1 MKNVVQKISF
11 VLLIITF
18 LSGCRAQSFLHTQ
31 DKIQRLFSNYETYL
45 NGEKI
50 GIDTIYLD
58 KNNIKSTK
66 INKMEKTI
74 HFTQKKK
81 DVKYFS
87 PQDFDPQN
95 EKYEY
100 IVINRQLADKLN
112 IKKIEVGA
120 LKSITILRQQGVSHS
135 PNKRDVLII
144 TLK

>member
-1 MKNVVQKISF
+1 M
-11 VLLIITF
+11 LLIITF
-18 LSGCRAQSFLHTQ
+18 LSGCRTQNFLHTQ

-66 INKMEKTI
+66 INKLEKTI

-81 DVKYFS
+81 DVEYFS
-87 PQDFDPQN
+87 PQDIDFQN
-95 EKYEY
+95 KKFER
-100 IVINRQLADKLN
+100 IIINGQLADEMN
-112 IKKIEVGA
+112 IKKIEIGA
-120 LKSITILRQQGVSHS
+120 VKNITILRQGVSHN
-135 PNKRDVLII
+135 PVRGTALII